1 MLFYTMSIATRFISF
16 LRSPLQSGT
25 IYCGL
30 FIFLMAYVGAVVNE
44 YYHKQEAQ
52 SADLQLVQYEY
63 QLNSK
68 LDQLGHLIYAIDAFL
83 PATST
88 QSLFHQVAH
97 SQLSNSELPI
107 SLEVY
112 HAITASDVEV
122 LEKLYQE
129 NGSFDFRVQVPDLA
143 SPEDSFFTIVN
154 AAPLA
159 DYGHTLGESCAMKEA
174 FNHMLF
180 DTQTLQTLSWQDG
193 NKWSL
198 ILPRPQEFGLQTA
211 IGLSFELS
219 LLLEGL
225 FSQVYQN
232 TQQHLRVL
240 TDGRVVFNSDWQD
253 TYQLAGLVPKVSRDI
268 DFNGRTLRLQ
278 LYTKK
283 QLNPNFLT
291 SRQLIIIGFVFVASI
306 CGILVWLQLRALANR
321 NQTINNLV
329 IERTAS
335 LDQANQKVLRE
346 SDKRLQALQQQV
358 VAERKYKSLFVNS
371 REGLFVLNH
380 RGQIVEANPAFKQLL
395 MGESASLEGAALEDF
410 ILDEEVKAL
419 WQQVVVDK
427 QQHKELDWL
436 ARSDQHGTIWLRQS
450 GHWLHHP
457 DAVLYE
463 GRITDITQD
472 KLFNEQLKYKA
483 RHDSLTDL
491 LNRLAFL
498 KLVDEARESRG
509 KTFILLYI
517 DLDRFKLINDTLG
530 HLAGDKLLVEFAGRM
545 QLLLGSFADIARLG
559 GDEFAVL
566 FDLENLERPLEGIL
580 EDMLSEIRKP
590 FTYKQHTHSVSGSI
604 GVRTFTTPCTN
615 VKAEKLLHD
624 ADIAMYEAKKRGKN
638 AFHIYTRDIAC
649 QAARKIEIE
658 RALQDI
664 SLDQELSLNFQP
676 IYCQRGKILKG
687 FEALLRW
694 QSPSLGFVSPAEF
707 IPIAEECAKITMLG
721 QWVFAKAM
729 AFMKQHSG
737 SNIFMSVNVSP
748 LQLQSPQFMAW
759 LTQQFTH
766 STLQPEQ
773 FKIELTESAMMATED
788 NLVEPLEVLHEQGF
802 GIYIDDFGTGYSSLA
817 RLNHLPVDGL
827 KIDRAFIEGI
837 ESGEKP
843 RQLIEAICAIA
854 KSFNLVVTAE
864 GIEQSEQ
871 LDVLVK
877 LHCQQTQGYYMS
889 RPLNKDDASSLCAQQ
904 RLAIVS

>member
-1 MLFYTMSIATRFISF
+1 MLFYTMSIVTRFISF

-25 IYCGL
+25 IYCLL
-30 FIFLMAYVGAVVNE
+30 FIGLMVYIGVVLND
-44 YYHKQEAQ
+44 YYHRQEKQ
-52 SADLQLVQYEY
+52 SAQLQLTQYEY

-68 LDQLGHLIYAIDAFL
+68 LDQLGHLLYAIDAFL

-112 HAITASDVEV
+112 HGITKAQVSHVEQ
-122 LEKLYQE
+122 LYQQR
-129 NGSFDFRVQVPDLA
+129 GSFDFRVQVPEAISAQDN
-143 SPEDSFFTIVN
+143 FFTIVN

-159 DYGHTLGESCAMKEA
+159 DYGHTLGESTATQAA
-174 FNHMLF
+174 FSHSLF
-180 DTQTLQTLSWQDG
+180 TSQTLQALSWQNGD
-193 NKWSL
+193 KWSL
-198 ILPRPQEFGLQTA
+198 LLPRPQEFELQTA

-232 TQQHLRVL
+232 TKQHVRVV
-240 TDGRVVFNSDWQD
+240 TDERVVFNSDWQNSFNLG
-253 TYQLAGLVPKVSRDI
+253 QLMPKVTKDI
-268 DFNGRTLRLQ
+268 DFYGHTLTLQ

-283 QLNPNFLT
+283 QLSPNFLAN
-291 SRQLIIIGFVFVASI
+291 RQLIIIGFVIVASI
-306 CGILVWLQLRALANR
+306 CGILVWLQLKALASR
-321 NQTINNLV
+321 NQTIHNLV

-346 SDKRLQALQQQV
+346 SDKRLQALQQQI

-371 REGLFVLNH
+371 REGLFVLNQ
-380 RGQIVEANPAFKQLL
+380 RGQLIEANPAFKQLL
-395 MGESASLEGAALEDF
+395 MSETKPLDNIQLEDF
-410 ILDEEVKAL
+410 ILDDEVKAL
-419 WQQVVVDK
+419 WQQVVLEK

-436 ARSDQHGTIWLRQS
+436 ARSEQHGAIWLRQS

-498 KLVDEARESRG
+498 KLVDDARESIG

-566 FDLENLERPLEGIL
+566 FDLQRLERPLEGVL

-615 VKAEKLLHD
+615 IKAEKLLHD

-664 SLDQELSLNFQP
+664 NLDQELALNFQP
-676 IYCQRGKILKG
+676 IFCQRGKVLKG

-694 QSPSLGFVSPAEF
+694 QSPKLGFVSPAEF

-737 SNIFMSVNVSP
+737 SAIFMSVNVSP

-759 LTQQFTH
+759 LTQQFTQ
-766 STLQPEQ
+766 SALKPEQ

-864 GIEQSEQ
+864 GIEQSKQ
-871 LDVLVK
+871 LDVLMQ
-877 LHCQQTQGYYMS
+877 LHCQQTQGYFMS
-889 RPLNKDDASSLCAQQ
+889 RPLTTQDASALCTRQ

>member
-1 MLFYTMSIATRFISF
+1 MLFYTMSIVTRFISL
-16 LRSPLQSGT
+16 LRSPFQSGT
-25 IYCGL
+25 IYCVL
-30 FIFLMAYVGAVVNE
+30 FICLMAYIGVVLND
-44 YYHKQEAQ
+44 YYHKQEKQ
-52 SADLQLVQYEY
+52 SAELQLTQYEY

-68 LDQLGHLIYAIDAFL
+68 LDQLGHLLYAIDAFL

-112 HAITASDVEV
+112 HGITKAQVSQVER
-122 LEKLYQE
+122 LYQQR
-129 NGSFDFRVQVPDLA
+129 GSFDFRVQIPESLA
-143 SPEDSFFTIVN
+143 ADKHFFTIVN
-154 AAPLA
+154 AAPLSE
-159 DYGHTLGESCAMKEA
+159 YGHTLGESTATKPA
-174 FNHMLF
+174 FSHHLYAS
-180 DTQTLQTLSWQDG
+180 QTLQALSWRNSD
-193 NKWSL
+193 KWSL
-198 ILPRPQEFGLQTA
+198 LLPRPQEFELQTA

-232 TQQHLRVL
+232 TKQHVRVIVEE
-240 TDGRVVFNSDWQD
+240 RAVFNSDWQNNFN
-253 TYQLAGLVPKVSRDI
+253 LATLSPKVTRDV
-268 DFNGRTLRLQ
+268 DFYGQTLTLQ

-283 QLNPNFLT
+283 QLSSNLLV
-291 SRQLIIIGFVFVASI
+291 SRQLIIIGFVIVASI
-306 CGILVWLQLRALANR
+306 CGVLVWLQLKALASR

-358 VAERKYKSLFVNS
+358 VAERKYKSLFLNS

-380 RGQIVEANPAFKQLL
+380 RGQIIEANPAFKRLL
-395 MGESASLEGAALEDF
+395 IDENKPLDGTALEDY
-410 ILDEEVKAL
+410 ILDDEVKAL
-419 WQQVVVDK
+419 WQQVVADK

-436 ARSDQHGTIWLRQS
+436 ARSEQHGTIWLRQS

-498 KLVDEARESRG
+498 KLVDEARESIG

-566 FDLENLERPLEGIL
+566 FDLQRLERPLEGIL

-664 SLDQELSLNFQP
+664 NLDLELSLNFQP
-676 IYCQRGKILKG
+676 IFCQRGKALKG

-694 QSPSLGFVSPAEF
+694 HSPSLGFVSPAEF

-721 QWVFAKAM
+721 QWVFTKAM
-729 AFMKQHSG
+729 AFMTQHSG

-766 STLQPEQ
+766 SALKPEQ

-788 NLVEPLEVLHEQGF
+788 NLIEPLEVLHEQGF

-889 RPLNKDDASSLCAQQ
+889 RPLNKDDASSLCAQR